1 MSENNKKEDL
11 KFGLIFFTDT
21 SQKNDFIKDINNVL
35 KNNKYDGEI
44 NENIIENNIKKTNIP
59 SWNENKVYYDKNKDK
74 DNIREHKNYRV
85 IFLPINSLIYY
96 VEKNGAINCI
106 DETIKKYNFINF
118 EKKLW
123 KIIYNEKQTYQINII
138 EYLNKYFKNDILNK
152 ENITIVNNVCK
163 DVINKVIDDNTF
175 DFDYFNFYNLFT
187 TIKEVNKNCKLPNYK
202 KAECIDKN
210 NKQSE
215 TLYNENVCKN
225 NENKFILLDRKIID
239 GCEVADIYDKEN
251 KLLFHN
257 KKSGELRIL
266 SFQIIIGAL
275 IMKNR
280 EKHKEYLD
288 YLKDKNINDK
298 IDQNFKYVIG
308 IIGNKKE
315 IAQKDKLSLGI
326 VKFIL
331 DKHNIELYID
341 YINIE

>member
-1 MSENNKKEDL
+1 MSETNKKEDL
-11 KFGLIFFTDT
+11 KFGLIFFIDIN
-21 SQKNDFIKDINNVL
+21 QKDEFIKDINKEI
-35 KNNKYDGEI
+35 KNNNYEGEI
-44 NENIIENNIKKTNIP
+44 NEKSIENIIKKTNIP
-59 SWNENKVYYDKNKDK
+59 SWNKNKVYCEKKD
-74 DNIREHKNYRV
+74 IIIEHKNYRV
-85 IFLPINSLIYY
+85 IFLQINAFIYY

-123 KIIYNEKQTYQINII
+123 KTIYNEKKTYQININ

-163 DVINKVIDDNTF
+163 DVINTVFDVNTF
-175 DFDYFNFYNLFT
+175 EFDYFNIYNLFT
-187 TIKEVNKNCKLPNYK
+187 TIKEVDKNCKLPNYK
-202 KAECIDKN
+202 KDECIDKN

-215 TLYNENVCKN
+215 TLYNEYVCKN
-225 NENKFILLDRKIID
+225 NEKKFILLDRKIID

-257 KKSGELRIL
+257 KKSGELRVL

-275 IMKNR
+275 IMKN
-280 EKHKEYLD
+280 KDKNKEYLD
-288 YLKDKNINDK
+288 YLKSKNINEE

-341 YINIE
+341 YINVE